1 MHTCPLS
8 CWDYVIG
15 RTARTSE
22 SALLADLTFEPPAYM
37 KDMMDKMAAQKESL
51 SPYTCKRRGQHWVC
65 ICVGYWKACMQGHNG
80 STKAI
85 WVCICVGYWKACMQ
99 GHNGSTSDLGLHLC
113 WVLEGLHAGA
123 QWLYKSNPGL
133 ACNTGQCL

>member
-85 WVCICVGYWKACMQ
+85 RVWPATQGSVC
-99 GHNGSTSDLGLHLC
+99 DLVC
-113 WVLEGLHAGA
+113 LEA
-123 QWLYKSNPGL
+123 
-133 ACNTGQCL
+133 